1 MPELPEVEVVKK
13 TLESQIKNLSIK
25 SIKIIDKNLRYKVKK
40 QSLKKILGFKVI
52 KIKRRSKYLL
62 FLFNKNLVMIVH
74 LGMTGKFFFI
84 KNGRA
89 KRRTSFYYD
98 TNKYNEKHNRIIF
111 IFNKNMRLI
120 YNDIRKFGFIKILK
134 KFELEEN
141 FHLKNLGPEPLE
153 DKFNY
158 IYFKN
163 YLVNRNRTIK
173 NILMDQKFV
182 SGLGNIY
189 VCEALFRAGISPKRQ
204 ALRISYKKLSSLVP
218 IIKEI
223 LLEAISS
230 GGSSLRDFRNASGD
244 LGYFQHSF
252 DVYGR
257 EDQDCY
263 NTECDGKIKRITQ
276 AGRSSFYCSNC
287 QR

>member
-1 MPELPEVEVVKK
+1 MPELPEVETVLRGISPI
-13 TLESQIKNLSIK
+13 LEGNQIDYAQVNRPDLRRPFPNNLAKRLKNR
-25 SIKIIDKNLRYKVKK
+25 KINFLH
-40 QSLKKILGFKVI
+40 
-52 KIKRRSKYLL
+52 RRSKYILIDL
-62 FLFNKNLVMIVH
+62 SGGETLIMH
-74 LGMTGKFFFI
+74 LGMSG
-84 KNGRA
+84 
-89 KRRTSFYYD
+89 
-98 TNKYNEKHNRIIF
+98 RIIISQKVAGTF
-111 IFNKNMRLI
+111 HHNTNHSQKHDHFVL
-120 YNDIRKFGFIKILK
+120 
-134 KFELEEN
+134 
-141 FHLKNLGPEPLE
+141 HLKDNHQLTFNDPRRFGVIDLLRTENLELSGMLSQIGPEPLSNS
-153 DKFNY
+153 FNESY
-158 IYFKN
+158 
-163 YLVNRNRTIK
+163 
-173 NILMDQKFV
+173 FV
-182 SGLGNIY
+182 STLRLKKTNIKSALLDQRVVAGLGNIY

-204 ALRISYKKLSSLVP
+204 ATHISQKKLSSLVP

-263 NTECDGKIKRITQ
+263 NTGCDSKIERIRQ

>member
-1 MPELPEVEVVKK
+1 MPELPEVETVLRGISPI
-13 TLESQIKNLSIK
+13 LEGNQIDYAQVNRPDLRRPFPNNLAKRLKNR
-25 SIKIIDKNLRYKVKK
+25 KINFLH
-40 QSLKKILGFKVI
+40 
-52 KIKRRSKYLL
+52 RRSKYILIDL
-62 FLFNKNLVMIVH
+62 SGGETLIMH
-74 LGMTGKFFFI
+74 LGMS
-84 KNGRA
+84 GRIMISQKVA
-89 KRRTSFYYD
+89 GTFHHN
-98 TNKYNEKHNRIIF
+98 TNHSQKHDHF
-111 IFNKNMRLI
+111 VL
-120 YNDIRKFGFIKILK
+120 
-134 KFELEEN
+134 
-141 FHLKNLGPEPLE
+141 HLKDNHQLTFNDPRRFGVIDLLRTENLELSGMLSQIGPEPLSNS
-153 DKFNY
+153 FNEAY
-158 IYFKN
+158 
-163 YLVNRNRTIK
+163 
-173 NILMDQKFV
+173 FV
-182 SGLGNIY
+182 STMRLKKTNIKSALLDQRVVAGLGNIY

-204 ALRISYKKLSSLVP
+204 ALRISHKKLSSLVP

-263 NTECDGKIKRITQ
+263 NTECDSKIKRITQ

>member
-1 MPELPEVEVVKK
+1 MPELPEVETVLRGISPV
-13 TLESQIKNLSIK
+13 LEGNQIDYAQVNRPDLRRPFPNNLAKRLKNRRINFLH
-25 SIKIIDKNLRYKVKK
+25 
-40 QSLKKILGFKVI
+40 
-52 KIKRRSKYLL
+52 RRSKYILIDL
-62 FLFNKNLVMIVH
+62 SGGETLIMH
-74 LGMTGKFFFI
+74 LGMS
-84 KNGRA
+84 GRIMISQKVA
-89 KRRTSFYYD
+89 GTFHHN
-98 TNKYNEKHNRIIF
+98 TNHSQKHDHF
-111 IFNKNMRLI
+111 VL
-120 YNDIRKFGFIKILK
+120 
-134 KFELEEN
+134 
-141 FHLKNLGPEPLE
+141 HLKDNHQLTFNDPRRFGVIDLLKTENLELSGMLSQIGPEPLSNS
-153 DKFNY
+153 FNEAY
-158 IYFKN
+158 
-163 YLVNRNRTIK
+163 
-173 NILMDQKFV
+173 FV
-182 SGLGNIY
+182 STMRLKKTNIKSALLDQRVVAGLGNIY

-204 ALRISYKKLSSLVP
+204 ALRISRQKLSSLVP

-263 NTECDGKIKRITQ
+263 NTECDSKIKRITQ

>member
-1 MPELPEVEVVKK
+1 MPELPEVETVLRGISPI
-13 TLESQIKNLSIK
+13 LEGNQIDYAQVNRPDLRRPFPNNLAKRLKNR
-25 SIKIIDKNLRYKVKK
+25 KINFLH
-40 QSLKKILGFKVI
+40 
-52 KIKRRSKYLL
+52 RRSKYILIDL
-62 FLFNKNLVMIVH
+62 SEGETLIMH
-74 LGMTGKFFFI
+74 LGMSG
-84 KNGRA
+84 
-89 KRRTSFYYD
+89 
-98 TNKYNEKHNRIIF
+98 RIIISQKVAGTFHHNTTYSQKHDHF
-111 IFNKNMRLI
+111 IL
-120 YNDIRKFGFIKILK
+120 
-134 KFELEEN
+134 
-141 FHLKNLGPEPLE
+141 HLKDNHQLTFNDPRRFGVIDLLRTENLELSSMLSQIGPEPLSNS
-153 DKFNY
+153 FNEAY
-158 IYFKN
+158 
-163 YLVNRNRTIK
+163 
-173 NILMDQKFV
+173 FV
-182 SGLGNIY
+182 STMRLKKTNIKSALLDQRVVAGLGNIY

-204 ALRISYKKLSSLVP
+204 ALRISHKKLSSLVP

-263 NTECDGKIKRITQ
+263 NTECDSKIKRITQ

>member
-1 MPELPEVEVVKK
+1 MPELPEVETVLRGISPI
-13 TLESQIKNLSIK
+13 LEGNQIDYAQVNRPDLRRPFPNNLAKRLKNR
-25 SIKIIDKNLRYKVKK
+25 KINFLH
-40 QSLKKILGFKVI
+40 
-52 KIKRRSKYLL
+52 RRSKYILIDL
-62 FLFNKNLVMIVH
+62 SGGETLIMH
-74 LGMTGKFFFI
+74 LGMS
-84 KNGRA
+84 GRIMISQKVA
-89 KRRTSFYYD
+89 GTFHHN
-98 TNKYNEKHNRIIF
+98 TNHSQKHDHF
-111 IFNKNMRLI
+111 VL
-120 YNDIRKFGFIKILK
+120 
-134 KFELEEN
+134 
-141 FHLKNLGPEPLE
+141 HLKDNHQLTFNDPRRFGVIDLLRTENLELSSMLSQIGPEPLSNS
-153 DKFNY
+153 FNEAY
-158 IYFKN
+158 
-163 YLVNRNRTIK
+163 
-173 NILMDQKFV
+173 FV
-182 SGLGNIY
+182 STLRVKKTNIKSALLDQRVVAGLGNIY

-204 ALRISYKKLSSLVP
+204 ALRISHKKLGSLVP

-263 NTECDGKIKRITQ
+263 NTECDSKIKRITQ

>member
-1 MPELPEVEVVKK
+1 MPELPEVETVLRGISPI
-13 TLESQIKNLSIK
+13 LEGNQIDYAQVNRPDLRRPFPNNLAKRLKNR
-25 SIKIIDKNLRYKVKK
+25 KINFLH
-40 QSLKKILGFKVI
+40 
-52 KIKRRSKYLL
+52 RRSKYILIDL
-62 FLFNKNLVMIVH
+62 SGGETLIMH
-74 LGMTGKFFFI
+74 LGMS
-84 KNGRA
+84 GRIMISQKVA
-89 KRRTSFYYD
+89 GTFHHN
-98 TNKYNEKHNRIIF
+98 TNHSQKHDHF
-111 IFNKNMRLI
+111 VL
-120 YNDIRKFGFIKILK
+120 
-134 KFELEEN
+134 
-141 FHLKNLGPEPLE
+141 HLKDNHQLTFNDPRRFGVIDLLRTENLELSGMLSQIGPEPLSNS
-153 DKFNY
+153 FNEAY
-158 IYFKN
+158 
-163 YLVNRNRTIK
+163 
-173 NILMDQKFV
+173 FV
-182 SGLGNIY
+182 STLRLKKTNIKSALLDQRVVAGLGNIY

-204 ALRISYKKLSSLVP
+204 ALRISHKKLGSLVP

-263 NTECDGKIKRITQ
+263 NPECDSKIKRITQ

>member
-1 MPELPEVEVVKK
+1 MSNSFNEAYFVSTLRLKK
-13 TLESQIKNLSIK
+13 TNIK
-25 SIKIIDKNLRYKVKK
+25 SA
-40 QSLKKILGFKVI
+40 
-52 KIKRRSKYLL
+52 LL
-62 FLFNKNLVMIVH
+62 
-74 LGMTGKFFFI
+74 
-84 KNGRA
+84 
-89 KRRTSFYYD
+89 
-98 TNKYNEKHNRIIF
+98 
-111 IFNKNMRLI
+111 
-120 YNDIRKFGFIKILK
+120 
-134 KFELEEN
+134 
-141 FHLKNLGPEPLE
+141 
-153 DKFNY
+153 
-158 IYFKN
+158 
-163 YLVNRNRTIK
+163 
-173 NILMDQKFV
+173 DQRV
-182 SGLGNIY
+182 VAGLGNIY

-204 ALRISYKKLSSLVP
+204 ALRISNEKLSSLVP

-263 NTECDGKIKRITQ
+263 NTECDSKIKRITQ

>member
-1 MPELPEVEVVKK
+1 MPELPEVETVLRGISPI
-13 TLESQIKNLSIK
+13 LEGNQIDYAQVNRPDLRRPFPNNLAK
-25 SIKIIDKNLRYKVKK
+25 RLKDRKINFLH
-40 QSLKKILGFKVI
+40 
-52 KIKRRSKYLL
+52 RRSKYILIDL
-62 FLFNKNLVMIVH
+62 SGGETLVMH
-74 LGMTGKFFFI
+74 LGMSG
-84 KNGRA
+84 
-89 KRRTSFYYD
+89 
-98 TNKYNEKHNRIIF
+98 RIIISQKVAGTF
-111 IFNKNMRLI
+111 HHNTNHSQKHDHFVL
-120 YNDIRKFGFIKILK
+120 
-134 KFELEEN
+134 
-141 FHLKNLGPEPLE
+141 HLKDNHQLTFNDPRRFGVIDLLRTENLELSSMLSQIGPEPLSNS
-153 DKFNY
+153 FNEAY
-158 IYFKN
+158 
-163 YLVNRNRTIK
+163 
-173 NILMDQKFV
+173 FV
-182 SGLGNIY
+182 STLRVKKTNIKSALLDQRVVAGLGNIY

-204 ALRISYKKLSSLVP
+204 ALRISHKKLSSLVP

-263 NTECDGKIKRITQ
+263 NTECDSKIKRITQ

>member
-1 MPELPEVEVVKK
+1 MPELPEVETVLRGISPI
-13 TLESQIKNLSIK
+13 LEGNQIDYAQVNRPDLRRPFPNNLAKRLKNR
-25 SIKIIDKNLRYKVKK
+25 KINFLY
-40 QSLKKILGFKVI
+40 
-52 KIKRRSKYLL
+52 RRSKYILIDL
-62 FLFNKNLVMIVH
+62 SGGETLIMH
-74 LGMTGKFFFI
+74 LGMSG
-84 KNGRA
+84 
-89 KRRTSFYYD
+89 
-98 TNKYNEKHNRIIF
+98 RIIISQKVAGTF
-111 IFNKNMRLI
+111 HHNTNHSQKHDHFVL
-120 YNDIRKFGFIKILK
+120 
-134 KFELEEN
+134 
-141 FHLKNLGPEPLE
+141 HLKDNHQLTFNDPRRFGVIDLLRTENLELSSMLSQIGPEPLSNS
-153 DKFNY
+153 FNEAY
-158 IYFKN
+158 
-163 YLVNRNRTIK
+163 
-173 NILMDQKFV
+173 FV
-182 SGLGNIY
+182 STLRVKKTNIKSALLDQRVVAGLGNIY

-204 ALRISYKKLSSLVP
+204 ALRISHKKLSSLVP

-263 NTECDGKIKRITQ
+263 NTECDSKIKRITQ

>member
-1 MPELPEVEVVKK
+1 MPELPEVETVLRGISPI
-13 TLESQIKNLSIK
+13 LEGNQIDYAQVNRPDLRRPFPNNLAKRLKNR
-25 SIKIIDKNLRYKVKK
+25 KINFLH
-40 QSLKKILGFKVI
+40 
-52 KIKRRSKYLL
+52 RRSKYILIDL
-62 FLFNKNLVMIVH
+62 SGGETLIMH
-74 LGMTGKFFFI
+74 LGMS
-84 KNGRA
+84 GRIMISQKVA
-89 KRRTSFYYD
+89 GTFHHNTNHSQKHDHFVLHLQDNHQLTFNDPRR
-98 TNKYNEKHNRIIF
+98 
-111 IFNKNMRLI
+111 
-120 YNDIRKFGFIKILK
+120 FGVIDLLRTENL
-134 KFELEEN
+134 ELSSM
-141 FHLKNLGPEPLE
+141 LSQIGPEPLS
-153 DKFNY
+153 DSFNEAY
-158 IYFKN
+158 
-163 YLVNRNRTIK
+163 
-173 NILMDQKFV
+173 FV
-182 SGLGNIY
+182 STLRVKKTNIKSALLDQRVVAGLGNIY

-204 ALRISYKKLSSLVP
+204 ALRISHKKLSSLVP

-263 NTECDGKIKRITQ
+263 NTECDSKIKRITQ

>member
-1 MPELPEVEVVKK
+1 MPELPEVETVLRGISPI
-13 TLESQIKNLSIK
+13 LEGNQIDYAQVNRPDLRRPFPNNLAKRLKNR
-25 SIKIIDKNLRYKVKK
+25 KINFLH
-40 QSLKKILGFKVI
+40 
-52 KIKRRSKYLL
+52 RRSKYILIDL
-62 FLFNKNLVMIVH
+62 SGGETLIMH
-74 LGMTGKFFFI
+74 LGMS
-84 KNGRA
+84 GRIMISQKVA
-89 KRRTSFYYD
+89 GTFHHN
-98 TNKYNEKHNRIIF
+98 TNHSQKHDHF
-111 IFNKNMRLI
+111 VL
-120 YNDIRKFGFIKILK
+120 
-134 KFELEEN
+134 
-141 FHLKNLGPEPLE
+141 HLKDNHQLTFNDPRRFGVIDLLRTENLELSGMLSQIGPEPLSNS
-153 DKFNY
+153 FNEAY
-158 IYFKN
+158 
-163 YLVNRNRTIK
+163 
-173 NILMDQKFV
+173 FV
-182 SGLGNIY
+182 STLRLKKTNIKSALLDQRVVAGLGNIY

-204 ALRISYKKLSSLVP
+204 ALRISHKKLSSLVP

-263 NTECDGKIKRITQ
+263 NTECDSKIKRITQ

>member
-1 MPELPEVEVVKK
+1 MPELPEVEAV
-13 TLESQIKNLSIK
+13 LRGISPILQGNQIDYAQVNRPDLRRPFPNNLAK
-25 SIKIIDKNLRYKVKK
+25 RLKDRKINFLH
-40 QSLKKILGFKVI
+40 
-52 KIKRRSKYLL
+52 RRSKYILIDL
-62 FLFNKNLVMIVH
+62 SGGETLVMH
-74 LGMTGKFFFI
+74 LGMSG
-84 KNGRA
+84 
-89 KRRTSFYYD
+89 
-98 TNKYNEKHNRIIF
+98 RIIISQKVAGTF
-111 IFNKNMRLI
+111 HHNTNHSQKHDHFVL
-120 YNDIRKFGFIKILK
+120 
-134 KFELEEN
+134 
-141 FHLKNLGPEPLE
+141 HLKDNHQLTFNDPRRFGVIDLLRTENLELSSMLSQIGPEPLSNS
-153 DKFNY
+153 FNEAY
-158 IYFKN
+158 
-163 YLVNRNRTIK
+163 
-173 NILMDQKFV
+173 FV
-182 SGLGNIY
+182 STLRLKKTNIKSALLDQRVVAGLGNIY

-204 ALRISYKKLSSLVP
+204 ALRISHKKLSSLVP

-263 NTECDGKIKRITQ
+263 NTECDSKIKRITQ

>member
-1 MPELPEVEVVKK
+1 MPELPEVETVLRGISPI
-13 TLESQIKNLSIK
+13 LEGNQIDYAQVNRPDLRRPFPNNLAKRLKNR
-25 SIKIIDKNLRYKVKK
+25 KINFLH
-40 QSLKKILGFKVI
+40 
-52 KIKRRSKYLL
+52 RRSKYILIDL
-62 FLFNKNLVMIVH
+62 SEGETLIMH
-74 LGMTGKFFFI
+74 LGMSG
-84 KNGRA
+84 
-89 KRRTSFYYD
+89 
-98 TNKYNEKHNRIIF
+98 RIIISQKVAGTF
-111 IFNKNMRLI
+111 HHNTNHSQKHDHFVL
-120 YNDIRKFGFIKILK
+120 
-134 KFELEEN
+134 
-141 FHLKNLGPEPLE
+141 HLKDNHQLTFNDPRRFGVIDLLRTENLELSGMLSQIGPEPLSNS
-153 DKFNY
+153 FNEAY
-158 IYFKN
+158 
-163 YLVNRNRTIK
+163 
-173 NILMDQKFV
+173 FV
-182 SGLGNIY
+182 STMRLKKTNIKSALLDQRVVAGLGNIY

-204 ALRISYKKLSSLVP
+204 ALRISHKKLSSLVP

-263 NTECDGKIKRITQ
+263 NTECDSKIKRMTQ

>member
-1 MPELPEVEVVKK
+1 MPELPEVETVLRGISPI
-13 TLESQIKNLSIK
+13 LEGNQIDYAQVNRPDLRRPFPNNLAKRLKNR
-25 SIKIIDKNLRYKVKK
+25 KINFLH
-40 QSLKKILGFKVI
+40 
-52 KIKRRSKYLL
+52 RRSKYILIDL
-62 FLFNKNLVMIVH
+62 SGGETLIMH
-74 LGMTGKFFFI
+74 LGMS
-84 KNGRA
+84 GRIMISQKVA
-89 KRRTSFYYD
+89 GTFHHN
-98 TNKYNEKHNRIIF
+98 TNHSQKHDHF
-111 IFNKNMRLI
+111 VL
-120 YNDIRKFGFIKILK
+120 
-134 KFELEEN
+134 
-141 FHLKNLGPEPLE
+141 HLKDNHQLTFNDPRRFGVIDLLRTENLELSSMLSQIGPEPLSNS
-153 DKFNY
+153 FNEAY
-158 IYFKN
+158 
-163 YLVNRNRTIK
+163 
-173 NILMDQKFV
+173 FV
-182 SGLGNIY
+182 STLRVKKTNIKSALLDQRVVAGLGNIY

-204 ALRISYKKLSSLVP
+204 ALRISHKKLSSLVP

-263 NTECDGKIKRITQ
+263 NTECDSKIKRITQ

>member
-1 MPELPEVEVVKK
+1 MPELPEVETVLRGISPI
-13 TLESQIKNLSIK
+13 LEGNQIDYAQVNRPDLRKPFPNNLAKRLKNR
-25 SIKIIDKNLRYKVKK
+25 KINFLH
-40 QSLKKILGFKVI
+40 
-52 KIKRRSKYLL
+52 RRSKYILIDL
-62 FLFNKNLVMIVH
+62 SGGETLVMH
-74 LGMTGKFFFI
+74 LGMSG
-84 KNGRA
+84 
-89 KRRTSFYYD
+89 
-98 TNKYNEKHNRIIF
+98 RIIISQKVAGTFHHNTTHSRKHDHF
-111 IFNKNMRLI
+111 IL
-120 YNDIRKFGFIKILK
+120 
-134 KFELEEN
+134 
-141 FHLKNLGPEPLE
+141 HLKDNHQLTFNDPRRFGVIDLLRTENLELSSMLSQIGPEPLSNS
-153 DKFNY
+153 FNEAY
-158 IYFKN
+158 
-163 YLVNRNRTIK
+163 
-173 NILMDQKFV
+173 FV
-182 SGLGNIY
+182 STLRVKKTNIKSALLDQRVVAGLGNIY

-204 ALRISYKKLSSLVP
+204 ALRISHKKLSSLVP

-263 NTECDGKIKRITQ
+263 NTECDSKIKRITQ

>member
-1 MPELPEVEVVKK
+1 MPELPEVETVLRGISPI
-13 TLESQIKNLSIK
+13 LEGNQIDYAQVNRPDLRRPFPNNLAKRLKNRRINFLH
-25 SIKIIDKNLRYKVKK
+25 
-40 QSLKKILGFKVI
+40 
-52 KIKRRSKYLL
+52 RRSKYILIDL
-62 FLFNKNLVMIVH
+62 SEGETLIMH
-74 LGMTGKFFFI
+74 LGMSGRIMISQKVSGTFHHNTTHSQKHDHFI
-84 KNGRA
+84 
-89 KRRTSFYYD
+89 
-98 TNKYNEKHNRIIF
+98 
-111 IFNKNMRLI
+111 L
-120 YNDIRKFGFIKILK
+120 
-134 KFELEEN
+134 
-141 FHLKNLGPEPLE
+141 HLKDNHQLTFNDPRRFGVIDLLKTENLELSGMLSQIGPEPLSNS
-153 DKFNY
+153 FNEAY
-158 IYFKN
+158 
-163 YLVNRNRTIK
+163 
-173 NILMDQKFV
+173 FV
-182 SGLGNIY
+182 STMRLKKTNIKSALLDQRVVAGLGNIY

-204 ALRISYKKLSSLVP
+204 ALRISHKKLSSLVP

-263 NTECDGKIKRITQ
+263 NTECDSKIKRITQ

>member
-1 MPELPEVEVVKK
+1 MPELPEVETVLRGISPI
-13 TLESQIKNLSIK
+13 LEGNQIDYAQVNRPDLRRPFPNNLAKRLKNR
-25 SIKIIDKNLRYKVKK
+25 KINFLH
-40 QSLKKILGFKVI
+40 
-52 KIKRRSKYLL
+52 RRSKYILIDL
-62 FLFNKNLVMIVH
+62 SGGETLIMH
-74 LGMTGKFFFI
+74 LGMS
-84 KNGRA
+84 GRIMISQKVA
-89 KRRTSFYYD
+89 GTFHHN
-98 TNKYNEKHNRIIF
+98 TNHSQKHDHF
-111 IFNKNMRLI
+111 VL
-120 YNDIRKFGFIKILK
+120 
-134 KFELEEN
+134 
-141 FHLKNLGPEPLE
+141 HLKDNHQLTFNDPRRFGVIDLLRTENLELSSMLSQIGPEPLSNS
-153 DKFNY
+153 FNEAY
-158 IYFKN
+158 
-163 YLVNRNRTIK
+163 
-173 NILMDQKFV
+173 FV
-182 SGLGNIY
+182 STLRVKKTNIKSALLDQRVVAGLGNIY

-204 ALRISYKKLSSLVP
+204 ALRISNKKLRSLVP

-263 NTECDGKIKRITQ
+263 NTECDSKIKRITQ

>member
-1 MPELPEVEVVKK
+1 MPELPEVETVLRGISPI
-13 TLESQIKNLSIK
+13 LEGNQIDYAQVNRPDLRRPFPHNLAKRLKNR
-25 SIKIIDKNLRYKVKK
+25 KINFLH
-40 QSLKKILGFKVI
+40 
-52 KIKRRSKYLL
+52 RRSKYILIDLSKGETLL
-62 FLFNKNLVMIVH
+62 MH
-74 LGMTGKFFFI
+74 LGMSG
-84 KNGRA
+84 
-89 KRRTSFYYD
+89 
-98 TNKYNEKHNRIIF
+98 RIIISQKVAGTFHHNTTHNQKHDHF
-111 IFNKNMRLI
+111 IL
-120 YNDIRKFGFIKILK
+120 
-134 KFELEEN
+134 
-141 FHLKNLGPEPLE
+141 HLKDNHQLTFNDPRRFGVIDLLRTETLELNGMLSQIGPEPLSNR
-153 DKFNY
+153 FNEAY
-158 IYFKN
+158 
-163 YLVNRNRTIK
+163 
-173 NILMDQKFV
+173 FV
-182 SGLGNIY
+182 STMRLKKTNIKSALLDQRVVAGLGNIY

-204 ALRISYKKLSSLVP
+204 ALRLSRKKLSSLVP

-263 NTECDGKIKRITQ
+263 NTECDSKIKRITQ

>member
-1 MPELPEVEVVKK
+1 MPELPEVETVLRGISPI
-13 TLESQIKNLSIK
+13 LEGNQIDYAQVNRPDLRRPFPNNLAKRLKNR
-25 SIKIIDKNLRYKVKK
+25 KINFLH
-40 QSLKKILGFKVI
+40 
-52 KIKRRSKYLL
+52 RRSKYILIDL
-62 FLFNKNLVMIVH
+62 SGGETLIMH
-74 LGMTGKFFFI
+74 LGMSG
-84 KNGRA
+84 
-89 KRRTSFYYD
+89 
-98 TNKYNEKHNRIIF
+98 RIIISQKVAGTF
-111 IFNKNMRLI
+111 HHNTNHSQKHDHFVL
-120 YNDIRKFGFIKILK
+120 
-134 KFELEEN
+134 
-141 FHLKNLGPEPLE
+141 HLKDNHQLTFNDPRRFGVIDLLRTENLELSSMLSQIGPEPLSNS
-153 DKFNY
+153 FNEAY
-158 IYFKN
+158 
-163 YLVNRNRTIK
+163 
-173 NILMDQKFV
+173 FV
-182 SGLGNIY
+182 STLRVKKTNIKSALLDQRVVAGLGNIY

-204 ALRISYKKLSSLVP
+204 ALRISHKKLGSLVP

-263 NTECDGKIKRITQ
+263 NTECDSKIKRITQ

>member
-1 MPELPEVEVVKK
+1 MPELPEVETVLRGISPI
-13 TLESQIKNLSIK
+13 LEGNQIDYAQVNRPDLRRPFPNNLAKRLKNR
-25 SIKIIDKNLRYKVKK
+25 KINFLH
-40 QSLKKILGFKVI
+40 
-52 KIKRRSKYLL
+52 RRSKYILIDL
-62 FLFNKNLVMIVH
+62 SGGETLIMH
-74 LGMTGKFFFI
+74 LGMSG
-84 KNGRA
+84 
-89 KRRTSFYYD
+89 
-98 TNKYNEKHNRIIF
+98 RIIISQKVSGTF
-111 IFNKNMRLI
+111 HHNTNHSQKHDHFVL
-120 YNDIRKFGFIKILK
+120 
-134 KFELEEN
+134 
-141 FHLKNLGPEPLE
+141 HLKDNHQLTFNDPRRFGVIDLLRTENLELSGMLSQIGPEPLSNS
-153 DKFNY
+153 FNEAY
-158 IYFKN
+158 
-163 YLVNRNRTIK
+163 
-173 NILMDQKFV
+173 FV
-182 SGLGNIY
+182 STLRVKKTNIKSALLDQRVVAGLGNIY

-204 ALRISYKKLSSLVP
+204 ALRISNKKLRSLVP

-263 NTECDGKIKRITQ
+263 NTECDSKIKRITQ

>member
-1 MPELPEVEVVKK
+1 MPELPEVETVLRGISPI
-13 TLESQIKNLSIK
+13 LEGNQIDYAQVNRPDLRRPFPNNLAKRLKNR
-25 SIKIIDKNLRYKVKK
+25 KINFLH
-40 QSLKKILGFKVI
+40 
-52 KIKRRSKYLL
+52 RRSKYILIDL
-62 FLFNKNLVMIVH
+62 SEGETLIMH
-74 LGMTGKFFFI
+74 LGMS
-84 KNGRA
+84 GRIMISQKVA
-89 KRRTSFYYD
+89 GTFHHN
-98 TNKYNEKHNRIIF
+98 TNHSQKHDHF
-111 IFNKNMRLI
+111 VL
-120 YNDIRKFGFIKILK
+120 
-134 KFELEEN
+134 
-141 FHLKNLGPEPLE
+141 HLKDNHQLTFNDPRRFGVIDLLRTENLELSGMLSQIGPEPLSNS
-153 DKFNY
+153 FNEAY
-158 IYFKN
+158 
-163 YLVNRNRTIK
+163 
-173 NILMDQKFV
+173 FV
-182 SGLGNIY
+182 STLRLKKTNIKSALLDQRVVAGLGNIY

-204 ALRISYKKLSSLVP
+204 ALRISHKKLSSLVP

-263 NTECDGKIKRITQ
+263 NTECDSKIKRITQ

>member
-1 MPELPEVEVVKK
+1 MPELPEVETVLRGISPI
-13 TLESQIKNLSIK
+13 LEGNQIDYAQVNRPDLRRPFPNNLAKRLKNR
-25 SIKIIDKNLRYKVKK
+25 KINFLH
-40 QSLKKILGFKVI
+40 
-52 KIKRRSKYLL
+52 RRSKYILIDL
-62 FLFNKNLVMIVH
+62 SGGETLVIH
-74 LGMTGKFFFI
+74 LGMSG
-84 KNGRA
+84 
-89 KRRTSFYYD
+89 
-98 TNKYNEKHNRIIF
+98 RIIMSQKVAGTF
-111 IFNKNMRLI
+111 HHNTNHSQKHDHFVL
-120 YNDIRKFGFIKILK
+120 
-134 KFELEEN
+134 
-141 FHLKNLGPEPLE
+141 HLKDNHQLTFNDPRRFGVIDLLKTENLELSGMLSQIGPEPLSNS
-153 DKFNY
+153 FNEAY
-158 IYFKN
+158 
-163 YLVNRNRTIK
+163 
-173 NILMDQKFV
+173 FV
-182 SGLGNIY
+182 STLRLKKTNIKSALLDQRVVAGLGNIY

-204 ALRISYKKLSSLVP
+204 ALRISHKKLSSLVP

-263 NTECDGKIKRITQ
+263 NTECDSKIKRITQ

>member
-1 MPELPEVEVVKK
+1 MPELPEVETVLRGISPI
-13 TLESQIKNLSIK
+13 LEGNQIDYAQVNRPDLRRPFPNNLAK
-25 SIKIIDKNLRYKVKK
+25 RLKDRKINFLH
-40 QSLKKILGFKVI
+40 
-52 KIKRRSKYLL
+52 RRSKYILIDL
-62 FLFNKNLVMIVH
+62 SGGETLVIH
-74 LGMTGKFFFI
+74 LGMSG
-84 KNGRA
+84 
-89 KRRTSFYYD
+89 
-98 TNKYNEKHNRIIF
+98 RIIISQKVAGTF
-111 IFNKNMRLI
+111 HHNTNHSQKHDHFVL
-120 YNDIRKFGFIKILK
+120 
-134 KFELEEN
+134 
-141 FHLKNLGPEPLE
+141 HLKDNHQLTFNDPRRFGVIDLLRTENLELSGMLSQIGPEPLSNS
-153 DKFNY
+153 FNEAY
-158 IYFKN
+158 
-163 YLVNRNRTIK
+163 
-173 NILMDQKFV
+173 FV
-182 SGLGNIY
+182 STLRVKKTNIKSALLDQRVVAGLGNIY

-204 ALRISYKKLSSLVP
+204 ALRISHKKLSSLVP

-263 NTECDGKIKRITQ
+263 NTECDSKIKRITQ

>member
-1 MPELPEVEVVKK
+1 MPELPEVETVLRGISPI
-13 TLESQIKNLSIK
+13 LEGNQIDYAQVNRPDLRRPFPNNLAKRLKNR
-25 SIKIIDKNLRYKVKK
+25 KINFLH
-40 QSLKKILGFKVI
+40 
-52 KIKRRSKYLL
+52 RRSKYILIDLSDGETLL
-62 FLFNKNLVMIVH
+62 MH
-74 LGMTGKFFFI
+74 LGMS
-84 KNGRA
+84 GRIMISQKVA
-89 KRRTSFYYD
+89 GTFHHN
-98 TNKYNEKHNRIIF
+98 TNHSQKHDHF
-111 IFNKNMRLI
+111 VL
-120 YNDIRKFGFIKILK
+120 
-134 KFELEEN
+134 
-141 FHLKNLGPEPLE
+141 HLKDNHQLTFNDPRRFGVIDLLRTENLELSGMLSQIGPEPLSNS
-153 DKFNY
+153 FNEAY
-158 IYFKN
+158 
-163 YLVNRNRTIK
+163 
-173 NILMDQKFV
+173 FV
-182 SGLGNIY
+182 STLRLKKTNIKSALLDQRVVAGLGNIY

-204 ALRISYKKLSSLVP
+204 ALRISHKKLSSLVP

-263 NTECDGKIKRITQ
+263 NTECDSKIKRITQ

>member
-1 MPELPEVEVVKK
+1 MPELPEVETVLRGISPI
-13 TLESQIKNLSIK
+13 LEGNQIDYAQVNRPDLRRPFPNNLAKRLKNR
-25 SIKIIDKNLRYKVKK
+25 KINFLH
-40 QSLKKILGFKVI
+40 
-52 KIKRRSKYLL
+52 RRSKYILIDL
-62 FLFNKNLVMIVH
+62 SGGETLIMH
-74 LGMTGKFFFI
+74 LGMS
-84 KNGRA
+84 GRIMISQKVA
-89 KRRTSFYYD
+89 GTFHHN
-98 TNKYNEKHNRIIF
+98 TNHSQKHDHF
-111 IFNKNMRLI
+111 VL
-120 YNDIRKFGFIKILK
+120 
-134 KFELEEN
+134 
-141 FHLKNLGPEPLE
+141 HLKDNHQLTFNDPRRFGVIDLLRTENLELSGMLSQIGPEPLSNS
-153 DKFNY
+153 FNEAY
-158 IYFKN
+158 
-163 YLVNRNRTIK
+163 
-173 NILMDQKFV
+173 FV
-182 SGLGNIY
+182 STLRLKKTNIKSALLDQRVVAGLGNIY

-204 ALRISYKKLSSLVP
+204 ALRISHKKLGSLVP

-263 NTECDGKIKRITQ
+263 NTECDSKIKRITQ

>member
-1 MPELPEVEVVKK
+1 MPELPEVEIVLRGISPI
-13 TLESQIKNLSIK
+13 LEGNQIDYAQVNRPDLRRPFPNNLAKRLKN
-25 SIKIIDKNLRYKVKK
+25 R
-40 QSLKKILGFKVI
+40 
-52 KIKRRSKYLL
+52 KIKFLHRRSKYILIDL
-62 FLFNKNLVMIVH
+62 SEGETLIMH
-74 LGMTGKFFFI
+74 LGMSGRIMISHKVTGSFHHNTTHSQKHDHFI
-84 KNGRA
+84 
-89 KRRTSFYYD
+89 
-98 TNKYNEKHNRIIF
+98 
-111 IFNKNMRLI
+111 L
-120 YNDIRKFGFIKILK
+120 
-134 KFELEEN
+134 
-141 FHLKNLGPEPLE
+141 HLKDNHQLTFNDPRRFGAIDLLKTETLELSNMLSQIGPEPLSNS
-153 DKFNY
+153 FNEAY
-158 IYFKN
+158 
-163 YLVNRNRTIK
+163 
-173 NILMDQKFV
+173 FV
-182 SGLGNIY
+182 STMRLKKTNIKSALLDQRVVAGLGNIY

-204 ALRISYKKLSSLVP
+204 ALRISRQKLSSLVP

-263 NTECDGKIKRITQ
+263 NKECDRKIKRITQ